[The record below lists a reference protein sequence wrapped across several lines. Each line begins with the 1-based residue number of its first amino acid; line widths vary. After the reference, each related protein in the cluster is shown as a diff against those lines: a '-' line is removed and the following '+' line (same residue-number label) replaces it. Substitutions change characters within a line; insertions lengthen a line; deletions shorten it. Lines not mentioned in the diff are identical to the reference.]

1 MFEAVALAPT
11 PSRHPA
17 GVASRSA
24 AGSAHR
30 PVPDVRIDPHRGAV
44 GATAAL
50 ARLTRVREELS
61 ALGAL
66 SGAGAGWSAAERQ
79 AMWSALDRLSGTL
92 TAAKAAWLS
101 VDRDAGTVA
110 ALGDGSVA
118 AAIDRR
124 SGCGMRAAHEQV
136 RQAEALTAMPR
147 VAVAVDAGAL
157 PVAHLDVV
165 ARVLD
170 RSSVAVESALTST
183 EGQATV
189 VRLAESTDVRRFSR
203 DLGAWIATLDPAQL
217 ERDHQAQ
224 RAARFLHVSDAPDGT
239 YLKGRLDRVS
249 GEIVRR
255 ALDRMGE
262 APDDER
268 TSEQARADALM
279 AMASTLLDLPVSGSV
294 ASVRPHVSLVVDAP
308 TFAAVRSELG
318 RRATRTADADAAGRE
333 TAEVGDGARVT
344 VGVGDDAGVTVA
356 VGDGAGVAAGVTPT
370 ALPGLGGVTPACT
383 EDGVPVPFSELT
395 RLLCDAEVSRVVLGA
410 DSTPVDLGRSVRLF
424 SGAVRRAVIV
434 RDQVCAFGGCGKP
447 ARWGEVHHIAW
458 WDRDGGGTSVDNGVL
473 LCVFHH
479 HEVHRA
485 DLRIRRLR
493 PDANGEPPGVRPPP
507 RYEFRTPDGRLVT
520 AARPRPA
527 APARA
532 AVPDPPPSA
541 APPPSPA
548 GPPSPAQPPPAKPAV
563 LPPSPPLSSSTARVA
578 ASRRLPRCDD
588 GPPPF

>member
-1 MFEAVALAPT
+1 
-11 PSRHPA
+11 
-17 GVASRSA
+17 
-24 AGSAHR
+24 
-30 PVPDVRIDPHRGAV
+30 
-44 GATAAL
+44 
-50 ARLTRVREELS
+50 
-61 ALGAL
+61 
-66 SGAGAGWSAAERQ
+66 
-79 AMWSALDRLSGTL
+79 MWSALDGLSGTL
-92 TAAKAAWLS
+92 TAAKAAWLA

-110 ALGDGSVA
+110 GLGDGSVA

-124 SGCGMRAAHEQV
+124 SGCGIRAAHEQV

-147 VAVAVDAGAL
+147 VAVAVGAGAL

-170 RSSVAVESALTST
+170 RSSVAVESALTSA

-203 DLGAWIATLDPAQL
+203 DLSAWVAALDPAQL
-217 ERDHQAQ
+217 ERDHQSQ

-268 TSEQARADALM
+268 TAEQARADALT

-294 ASVRPHVSLVVDAP
+294 ASVRPHISLVVDAP

-318 RRATRTADADAAGRE
+318 RRATRATDADAAGPE
-333 TAEVGDGARVT
+333 
-344 VGVGDDAGVTVA
+344 
-356 VGDGAGVAAGVTPT
+356 VGDGAGVAVAVEDGAGVTVALGDGAGVALGVTPT

-485 DLRIRRLR
+485 DLRIRRLS
-493 PDANGEPPGVRPPP
+493 PDPGGAPPGVRPPP
-507 RYEFRTPDGRLVT
+507 GYEFRTPDGQLV
-520 AARPRPA
+520 AAA
-527 APARA
+527 CAR
-532 AVPDPPPSA
+532 
-541 APPPSPA
+541 PPSPS
-548 GPPSPAQPPPAKPAV
+548 PSPSPEPP
-563 LPPSPPLSSSTARVA
+563 PPLSSPTVPAA
-578 ASRRLPRCDD
+578 ASGRLPRFDD